1 MLLLEGVRVPTNSTA
16 ESKFFS
22 CSWML
27 HMKRTFLERS
37 KSLKHCCC
45 AAIDPQLTSWSS
57 ATAFGPTGHWGSSAF
72 GIFATRWKSSWQL
85 WKEELSSEIYLCSS
99 RSLIYWSKK
108 WYKKTNNVV
117 EKETYITEVRC
128 SKAEKHRHA
137 TAVSALRVKSSWDK
151 KRRFWNEP
159 CTPSNLCHA

>member
-1 MLLLEGVRVPTNSTA
+1 MLLLEGVRIPTNSTA

-27 HMKRTFLERS
+27 YMKRTFLENIVFHQAVQLLTPDLPLGPVQLLSVPRGIE
-37 KSLKHCCC
+37 
-45 AAIDPQLTSWSS
+45 AAQPLGYSPLAGSR
-57 ATAFGPTGHWGSSAF
+57 HGSSE
-72 GIFATRWKSSWQL
+72 
-85 WKEELSSEIYLCSS
+85 KEESSSETYVWSS